1 MERQFRV
8 NWPAIVEEA
17 RQRRKGQRLTQ
28 ARLATLAG
36 VSTPTVSR
44 FENGEKDIQH
54 SSVTRILAQLGMVD
68 GRVLTFPESDARYD
82 SLRRAVLFAGK
93 DGDKTISCAISL
105 EALED
110 HFDGDNG
117 VPMKVF
123 RANHACIE
131 HEARRKYLAG
141 QLLSDGS
148 VLIGTEDL

>member
-17 RQRRKGQRLTQ
+17 KQRRKGHRLTQ

-44 FENGEKDIQH
+44 FESGEKDILL
-54 SSVTRILAQLGMVD
+54 SSITRILAVLGMVD
-68 GRVLTFPESDARYD
+68 ERVLSFPKSDARYD
-82 SLRRAVLFAGK
+82 SLRMVVLFAGK

-110 HFDGDNG
+110 HFDGDNRDP
-117 VPMKVF
+117 VKVF
-123 RANHACIE
+123 RANRECIE

-141 QLLSDGS
+141 RLHSDGS
-148 VLIGTEDL
+148 VLIETEDL